1 MGENFEEKKC
11 KEIISTVAV
20 ILFNKFSGLG
30 IRSLAHRSFA
40 HFPQI
45 KWVIVS
51 NSLRLLKT
59 NERPWAICSGCS
71 EEMSE
76 LVIRRK
82 IWLTK
87 YKILFFSMF
96 YIRFLLFKKWAN
108 RSFPLFR
115 WASDVS
121 ELLRSLTKNERC
133 ERSAQVAPQ
142 KWAWVVRSHCSE
154 EMSDRERIAQVAHQK
169 WANEWI
175 TRFFERI
182 AHSLIFGQ
190 KISDSLGKPMS
201 EFPALFKSKILNHF
215 LIFFKLKIPNLKEI
229 YLLKIPNHT

>member
-71 EEMSE
+71 EE
-76 LVIRRK
+76 K
-82 IWLTK
+82 
-87 YKILFFSMF
+87 
-96 YIRFLLFKKWAN
+96 
-108 RSFPLFR
+108 
-115 WASDVS
+115 SDS
-121 ELLRSLTKNERC
+121 
-133 ERSAQVAPQ
+133 
-142 KWAWVVRSHCSE
+142 
-154 EMSDRERIAQVAHQK
+154 ERIAQVTQDK
-169 WANEWI
+169 WA
-175 TRFFERI
+175 TM
-182 AHSLIFGQ
+182 
-190 KISDSLGKPMS
+190 SDSLRLLRGNERMS
-201 EFPALFKSKILNHF
+201 NLLKKNLQKKSKTLLLVGF
-215 LIFFKLKIPNLKEI
+215 I
-229 YLLKIPNHT
+229 YDF